1 MANGTSLLVRF
12 KLVGNVRHKFILC
25 LSGLHQR
32 TELFKNKGAIERY
45 VSLTLRYV
53 DLII

>member
-1 MANGTSLLVRF
+1 MANGTSLLVIFR
-12 KLVGNVRHKFILC
+12 LVEIVRQKFTLY

-32 TELFKNKGAIERY
+32 TEPFKNKGVIERY